1 MRLLQRG
8 DVEVRCS
15 AQQSDGRHPN
25 AQDRAL
31 GRHRP
36 SCLGTVVSQTV
47 ADRDSYGIFSAD
59 AVQNPYPHYRA
70 MREREPIH
78 WSEKAR
84 AWYFTRYR
92 DVFDLQ
98 DRPDLSVDRIET
110 LYSYLPRVNPE
121 RFSDIVDHYH
131 RWLLY
136 RDDTYHDRL
145 KALFLKAMTPRA
157 VERLR
162 PMVQRRVDAIL
173 DALEGRYAFD
183 AYLAFAAR
191 LPTQVMLDLLGLPDS
206 DELMLRHWS
215 DRCSNFLFQPV
226 SPDKGAM
233 AQEQR
238 EILDAQQAYF
248 MPLIEE
254 RRRNPGADM
263 ISAMARAEVDGEQ
276 LTDLEILATC
286 NMMATAGG
294 GTSRS
299 AIAMSL
305 WWLHKF
311 PDQLAKLKA
320 DPTLVD
326 SAAEEF
332 LRYDAPTQRGI
343 RTAREDFEIG
353 GVRIRKGQ
361 ILHIMIGAANRD
373 PDQFSD
379 PDRLDICRNPNRH
392 VTLGHGVHY
401 CLGAALARLEL
412 RVAVASF
419 LDRFPNYRPASDQ
432 IVFMDRTAS
441 RRPTSVPVFAR

>member
-1 MRLLQRG
+1 VSERQ
-8 DVEVRCS
+8 VE
-15 AQQSDGRHPN
+15 A
-25 AQDRAL
+25 
-31 GRHRP
+31 
-36 SCLGTVVSQTV
+36 
-47 ADRDSYGIFSAD
+47 DSYGLYGAE
-59 AVQNPYPHYRA
+59 AVQDPYPYYKA
-70 MREREPIH
+70 MREKEPVH
-78 WSEKAR
+78 WAAR
-84 AWYFTRYR
+84 ANAWCFTRYD
-92 DVFDLQ
+92 DVFELQ

-110 LYSYLPRVNPE
+110 LYSYLPRANSE
-121 RFSDIVDHYH
+121 RFSDIVKHYH

-136 RDDTYHDRL
+136 RDDAYHDRL
-145 KALFLKAMTPRA
+145 KGLFLKAMTPRA

-162 PMVQRRVDAIL
+162 PMMERRVNVIL
-173 DALEGRYAFD
+173 DSLHGRETFD
-183 AYLAFAAR
+183 AYLDFAAR

-206 DELMLRHWS
+206 DEMMMRHWS

-226 SPDKGAM
+226 APDKEAM
-233 AQEQR
+233 AQ
-238 EILDAQQAYF
+238 
-248 MPLIEE
+248 
-254 RRRNPGADM
+254 
-263 ISAMARAEVDGEQ
+263 AEVDGEC

-305 WWLHKF
+305 WWLHRF
-311 PDQLAKLKA
+311 PEELAKLKA
-320 DPTLVD
+320 NPKLINL
-326 SAAEEF
+326 AAEEF

-353 GVRIRKGQ
+353 GKTIRKGQ

-373 PDQFSD
+373 PAQFDD
-379 PDRLDICRNPNRH
+379 PDSIDIARNPNRH

-419 LDRFPNYRPASDQ
+419 LERFPDYRLASER

>member
-1 MRLLQRG
+1 MSQKQAEADSCGLFT
-8 DVEVRCS
+8 
-15 AQQSDGRHPN
+15 A
-25 AQDRAL
+25 AAIQD
-31 GRHRP
+31 
-36 SCLGTVVSQTV
+36 
-47 ADRDSYGIFSAD
+47 
-59 AVQNPYPHYRA
+59 PYPCYKA
-70 MREREPIH
+70 LREREPVH
-78 WSEKAR
+78 WSERAKA
-84 AWYFTRYR
+84 WCFTRYD
-92 DVFDLQ
+92 DVFELQ

-121 RFSDIVDHYH
+121 RFSEIVTHYH
-131 RWLLY
+131 SWLLY
-136 RDDTYHDRL
+136 RDDAYHDRL

-162 PMVQRRVDAIL
+162 PMMQRRVDVIL
-173 DALEGRYAFD
+173 DSLHGRETFD
-183 AYLAFAAR
+183 AYLDFAAR
-191 LPTQVMLDLLGLPDS
+191 LPTQVMLDLLGLPDA
-206 DELMLRHWS
+206 DEMMMRHWS

-226 SPDKGAM
+226 APDKEAM

-238 EILDAQQAYF
+238 DILDAQQVYF
-248 MPLIEE
+248 MPLIEA
-254 RRRNPGADM
+254 RRRNPGEDM
-263 ISAMARAEVDGEQ
+263 ISAMVHAEVGGER
-276 LTDLEILATC
+276 LSDLEILATC

-305 WWLHKF
+305 WWLHQF
-311 PDQLAKLKA
+311 PEQLAKLKA
-320 DPTLVD
+320 NPQLINL
-326 SAAEEF
+326 AAEEF

-353 GVRIRKGQ
+353 GKKIRKGQ

-373 PDQFSD
+373 PDQFD
-379 PDRLDICRNPNRH
+379 EPDRIDITRDPNRH

-412 RVAVASF
+412 RVALASF
-419 LDRFPNYRPASDQ
+419 LERFPDYRLATDK

>member
-1 MRLLQRG
+1 M
-8 DVEVRCS
+8 
-15 AQQSDGRHPN
+15 
-25 AQDRAL
+25 
-31 GRHRP
+31 
-36 SCLGTVVSQTV
+36 SQTV

-162 PMVQRRVDAIL
+162 PMVQRRVDAIIDTL
-173 DALEGRYAFD
+173 AERGAFD
-183 AYLAFAAR
+183 AYLDYAAR
-191 LPTQVMLDLLGLPDS
+191 LPTQVMLDLLDLPDS

-379 PDRLDICRNPNRH
+379 PDRLDISRNPNRH

-441 RRPTSVPVFAR
+441 RRPTGVPVFAR

>member
-1 MRLLQRG
+1 MKPLL
-8 DVEVRCS
+8 
-15 AQQSDGRHPN
+15 
-25 AQDRAL
+25 
-31 GRHRP
+31 
-36 SCLGTVVSQTV
+36 
-47 ADRDSYGIFSAD
+47 ADRDSFGLFTAD
-59 AVQNPYPHYRA
+59 AVQNPYPYYKA
-70 MREREPIH
+70 MRESEPVH
-78 WSEKAR
+78 WSEKAQ
-84 AWYFTRYR
+84 AWYFTRYD
-92 DVFDLQ
+92 DVFELQ

-110 LYSYLPRVNPE
+110 IYSYLPRTNPA

-136 RDDTYHDRL
+136 RDDAYHDRL
-145 KALFLKAMTPRA
+145 KALFMKAMTPRA

-162 PMVQRRVDAIL
+162 PMMQRRVDRIL
-173 DALEGRYAFD
+173 DDLEVRDAFD
-183 AYLAFAAR
+183 AYLDFAAR

-206 DELMLRHWS
+206 DELMMRHWS

-226 SPDKGAM
+226 SPDKEAM

-238 EILDAQQAYF
+238 DILDAQQAYF

-254 RRRNPGADM
+254 RRRNPGEDM
-263 ISAMARAEVDGEQ
+263 ISAMVHADVSGER

-305 WWLHKF
+305 WWLHQF
-311 PDQLAKLKA
+311 PDQLAKLKTN
-320 DPTLVD
+320 PHKLINL
-326 SAAEEF
+326 AAEEF

-353 GVRIRKGQ
+353 GVQIRKGEL
-361 ILHIMIGAANRD
+361 LHIMIGAANRD
-373 PDQFSD
+373 PLQFTD
-379 PDRLDICRNPNRH
+379 PDRIDIARSPNRH

-412 RVAVASF
+412 RVAVANF
-419 LDRFPNYRPASDQ
+419 LTRFPDYRLASDR
-432 IVFMDRTAS
+432 IVYMDRTAS

>member
-1 MRLLQRG
+1 MTEVLAEPDSFGLFT
-8 DVEVRCS
+8 VE
-15 AQQSDGRHPN
+15 AI
-25 AQDRAL
+25 QD
-31 GRHRP
+31 
-36 SCLGTVVSQTV
+36 
-47 ADRDSYGIFSAD
+47 
-59 AVQNPYPHYRA
+59 PYPYYKKL
-70 MREREPIH
+70 REREPVH
-78 WSEKAR
+78 WSERAR

-92 DVFDLQ
+92 DVFELQ

-110 LYSYLPRVNPE
+110 LYSYLPRANPE

-136 RDDTYHDRL
+136 RDDAYHDRL
-145 KALFLKAMTPRA
+145 KGLFLKAMTPRA

-162 PMVQRRVDAIL
+162 PMMQRRVDAIL
-173 DALEGRYAFD
+173 DALEGRDRFD
-183 AYLAFAAR
+183 AYLDFAAR

-206 DELMLRHWS
+206 DEPMMRHWS

-226 SPDKGAM
+226 VPDKDAM
-233 AQEQR
+233 ALEQR

-248 MPLIEE
+248 LPLIQE
-254 RRRNPGADM
+254 RRRNPGEDM
-263 ISAMARAEVDGEQ
+263 ISAMARADVGGER

-305 WWLHKF
+305 WWLHRF

-320 DPTLVD
+320 NPALINL
-326 SAAEEF
+326 AAEEF

-343 RTAREDFEIG
+343 RTAREDFTIG
-353 GVRIRKGQ
+353 GREIRKGQ

-373 PDQFSD
+373 PDQFED
-379 PDRLDICRNPNRH
+379 PDRIDIARDPNRH

-412 RVAVASF
+412 RIAVGSF
-419 LDRFPNYRPASDQ
+419 LARFPGYRLAGNK
-432 IVFMDRTAS
+432 IVYMDRTAS